1 MGEKYF
7 LMPGCAIGKE
17 GLPGKKLECKK
28 DGKPL
33 ALKEAHVKI
42 IEKNLG
48 FYMSQGTI
56 KTASD
61 LETAEE
67 KAEAGKSEKRIALEA
82 EAEELGV
89 EFNDRTTG
97 KDLQTAID
105 EAKTDPGT
113 GDED

>member
-17 GLPGKKLECKK
+17 GLPGKKLEC
-28 DGKPL
+28 GKSAKPKL
-33 ALKEAHVKI
+33 IEEKHIKI

-48 FYMSQGTI
+48 FYISQGTI

-67 KAEAGKSEKRIALEA
+67 KAEAGKSEKRIGLEA
-82 EAEELGV
+82 EATELDV
-89 EFNDRTTG
+89 EFTDRTSG
-97 KDLQTAID
+97 KDLQAAID
-105 EAKTDPGT
+105 EAKKEL
-113 GDED
+113 ED